1 MTTLNKQRGILDES
15 DIVLDSPNET
25 VLDLEPTVFIN
36 CWIFFYY
43 KEVKQILESDKCNCK
58 IFIPTISTFLAELRK
73 KNLYLAFTMVGHW
86 YLRNAR
92 LILTK
97 GPF

>member
-25 VLDLEPTVFIN
+25 VLEQTVFIN
-36 CWIFFYY
+36 GWIFFYY
-43 KEVKQILESDKCNCK
+43 KEVKQILESDKFNCK

-73 KNLYLAFTMVGHW
+73 KNLYLA
-86 YLRNAR
+86 YQ
-92 LILTK
+92 
-97 GPF
+97 